1 MRQRDQRAQ
10 AHASLFYEPRSTPAA
25 VADAL
30 ETDIHVRTL
39 NEFLAEQPFDWS
51 PTAVTVLK
59 QSPPSQICPE
69 SPCSVAFETAP
80 HPLPAYYGPQSG
92 VIEPLNVGT
101 CADDELQ
108 SLWLLLRETDG
119 NGDQVR
125 AVKREYPQLQQQQL
139 LQATSAAQAYPKP
152 HSLYAGFLSQ
162 DVDKEELR
170 KRQRMY
176 EQKYRK
182 KKRVSCLA
190 HVCLLVCLWHG
201 FKTKRSYS

>member
-10 AHASLFYEPRSTPAA
+10 AHAPHFYEPRSTPA

-30 ETDIHVRTL
+30 ETDIHVLTL

-51 PTAVTVLK
+51 LTAAVVLK
-59 QSPPSQICPE
+59 QSLPSQICPE

-80 HPLPAYYGPQSG
+80 HSSPAYCGPQSG
-92 VIEPLNVGT
+92 ILEPLDVGT

-108 SLWLLLRETDG
+108 SLWLLLHETDG
-119 NGDQVR
+119 NGDQVH
-125 AVKREYPQLQQQQL
+125 AVKREYPQPQQQQL
-139 LQATSAAQAYPKP
+139 LQAASAAQAYSQP
-152 HSLYAGFLSQ
+152 HSHYADFLSQ
-162 DVDKEELR
+162 DVGKERLR

-182 KKRVSCLA
+182 KKRVSCCHMSA
-190 HVCLLVCLWHG
+190 CLCHG
-201 FKTKRSYS
+201 FKTKRSDS